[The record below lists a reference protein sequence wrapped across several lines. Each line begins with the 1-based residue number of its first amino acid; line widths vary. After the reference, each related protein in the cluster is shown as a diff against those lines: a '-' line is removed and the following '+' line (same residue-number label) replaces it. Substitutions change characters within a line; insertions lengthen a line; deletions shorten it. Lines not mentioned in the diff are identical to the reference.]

1 MSTLPSA
8 FFNIKEQINC
18 FIIDC
23 LMGEPHHFT
32 VEKNEKNNNTRI
44 SCFYTHHGFN
54 RQSISVNYF
63 EKTGDC
69 YVRTSHE
76 PEDLRKLAL
85 VCMIPRVEEKILM
98 VKDALQVV
106 LDQYTLGK
114 VNLDMKQLPYGSAE
128 FDKMGQR
135 YFKPSVVVQG
145 KIAFDRH
152 LHTFDFINAN
162 IKSIPLYYFK
172 DDKLLCSLFLAFGMG
187 EDRFSIPLRDDD
199 DFNFNLVKCVST
211 LKENIK
217 SRTIKTVSKKFL
229 LNPLDG
235 ENLSDMDL
243 KNYISVMSMEAI

>member
-8 FFNIKEQINC
+8 LFNIKEQINY
-18 FIIDC
+18 FIIDW

-32 VEKNEKNNNTRI
+32 VKKNEKNNSTRL
-44 SCFYTHHGFN
+44 SYFYTHQNGT
-54 RQSISVNYF
+54 RQSISVDYF

-69 YVRTSHE
+69 YVRSSHE

-85 VCMIPRVEEKILM
+85 VCMSPQVEEKIMML
-98 VKDALQVV
+98 KDALQVV

-114 VNLDMKQLPYGSAE
+114 VNLDMRQLPYGSVE
-128 FDKMGQR
+128 FDTIGKR

-162 IKSIPLYYFK
+162 IKSIPHYYFK

-187 EDRFSIPLRDDD
+187 EDRFSMHLRDDD
-199 DFNFNLVKCVST
+199 DFNFNLVNCIST

-217 SRTIKTVSKKFL
+217 SRTIQTVSKKFL

-235 ENLSDMDL
+235 EKLSDMDL